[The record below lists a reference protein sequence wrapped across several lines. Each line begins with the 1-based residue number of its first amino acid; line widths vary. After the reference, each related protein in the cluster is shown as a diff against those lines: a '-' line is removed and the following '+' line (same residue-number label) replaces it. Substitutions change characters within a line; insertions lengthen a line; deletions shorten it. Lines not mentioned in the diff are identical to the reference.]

1 MYIKHDLLLYSLSKT
16 EAPPRRSSLSR
27 LARNKVI
34 QNVPNRQTKCAS
46 VVATFKSSVQN
57 DPDDNYMYLQPELD
71 PSSCTDDSG
80 FTDELELRVLRQ
92 IATKTGPLLEGED

>member
-1 MYIKHDLLLYSLSKT
+1 M
-16 EAPPRRSSLSR
+16 
-27 LARNKVI
+27 
-34 QNVPNRQTKCAS
+34 PNRQTKCAS

-92 IATKTGPLLEGED
+92 IATKTGPLLEGEDCVINYYQQCCMYPGPMSNSFVPPLLIIYV